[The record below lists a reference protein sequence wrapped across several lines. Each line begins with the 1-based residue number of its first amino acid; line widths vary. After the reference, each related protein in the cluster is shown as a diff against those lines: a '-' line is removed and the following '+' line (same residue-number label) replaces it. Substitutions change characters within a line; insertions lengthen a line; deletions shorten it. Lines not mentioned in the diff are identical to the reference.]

1 MKPLHIDHATLELP
15 RLPAAFEAMRV
26 LHLSDLHLTHWIPR
40 MEKTRKALSE
50 LRPDLAVIT
59 GDLGHR
65 SWRWRQSLPAV
76 LRLLEPIQAPLG
88 TYFILGNHDSPQLG
102 AELSRHGMRMLTN
115 ESVVLTRRGQRVA
128 LIGLAQHKRIDTDIP
143 AALTHT
149 RTNDFKLMLMHYPD
163 LIFAAGAAGADVCLA
178 GHTHGGQ
185 ICYPDGSPI
194 MGHDALSPQQCS
206 GVHKI
211 NGTWL
216 VVNRGVGKAGVRL
229 RLFCPPHAILLTFTR
244 GWRSAERSE
253 ISEDTKTD
261 SATRQVS
268 AAAPR

>member
-15 RLPAAFEAMRV
+15 RLPAAFEGLHV
-26 LHLSDLHLTHWIPR
+26 LHLSDLHLTRWIPR
-40 MEKTRKALSE
+40 MEKTRQALGE

-76 LRLLEPIQAPLG
+76 LRLLESIQAPMG
-88 TYFILGNHDSPQLG
+88 IYFILGNHDSLQLG
-102 AELSRHGMRMLTN
+102 AELVRHGMRMLTN
-115 ESVVLTRRGQRVA
+115 ESVVLTRRGQRMA
-128 LIGLAQHKRIDTDIP
+128 LIGLAQHRRIDTDIP
-143 AALTHT
+143 AALAET
-149 RTNDFKLMLMHYPD
+149 RTEDFKLMLMHYPD

-194 MGHDALSPQQCS
+194 LGHDALSPKQCS

-211 NGTWL
+211 NETWL
-216 VVNRGVGKAGVRL
+216 VVNRGMGKAGVKL

-244 GWRSAERSE
+244 GWRSAARSPV
-253 ISEDTKTD
+253 SEN
-261 SATRQVS
+261 AAAGRVS